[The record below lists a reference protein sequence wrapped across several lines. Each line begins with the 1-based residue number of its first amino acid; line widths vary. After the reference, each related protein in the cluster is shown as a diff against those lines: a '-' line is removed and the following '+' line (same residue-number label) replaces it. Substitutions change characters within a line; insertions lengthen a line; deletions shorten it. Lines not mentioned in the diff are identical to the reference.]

1 MAHLAIRH
9 HSVALPSPQLGYPLR
24 ADVAILMASEMLS
37 IAETVKRLG
46 VARRQVE
53 NLINQGM
60 PCEGTGN
67 VRRIPW
73 PEARA
78 WRDQQFINLG
88 KSYGKGKGAGLED
101 SRARRAE
108 ADAELIEIELQERR
122 GELMT
127 LADGERAIGDA
138 FARVRSKLLNM
149 PNAIGMRV
157 TGETLPLRI
166 QQAQSLVDEVMADL
180 AHGDDVPEP
189 TVL

>member
-1 MAHLAIRH
+1 MATIT
-9 HSVALPSPQLGYPLR
+9 
-24 ADVAILMASEMLS
+24 ILEAAERFGVSE
-37 IAETVKRLG
+37 
-46 VARRQVE
+46 RQVQ
-53 NLINQGM
+53 NLLLKGM
-60 PCEGTGN
+60 PAEGAGN
-67 VRRIPW
+67 KRKVVW
-73 PEARA
+73 PEARQ
-78 WRDQQFINLG
+78 WRDQQLINTG
-88 KSYGKGKGAGLED
+88 KSYGKNSGKGIEE

-108 ADAELIEIELQERR
+108 ADAELIEIELRERK

-166 QQAQSLVDEVMADL
+166 QQAQSLVDELMSDL

-189 TVL
+189 EASSDQWGRG